1 MDPGPIIERL
11 TPSHAADYRSLM
23 LTAYGDEPLAF
34 TATVAE
40 REPLPL
46 EWREARVQPDPGA
59 EQMVMGAFVKGQLVG
74 VAGLRLRRRPRT
86 RHKAI
91 LYGMFV
97 LPEFRNQGIGRRLVA
112 SGLEHA
118 RATAGIRLVQLRVTE
133 SNLPGIHLYR
143 SCGFTTFG
151 TEPYANK
158 TEDGFVSVI
167 HMWRSVDA
175 HRNEP
180 ESTQTGDQED

>member
-1 MDPGPIIERL
+1 
-11 TPSHAADYRSLM
+11 M

-97 LPEFRNQGIGRRLVA
+97 LPEFRNTSDRVKL
-112 SGLEHA
+112 
-118 RATAGIRLVQLRVTE
+118 AGHTSLPVLQLHDIR
-133 SNLPGIHLYR
+133 
-143 SCGFTTFG
+143 
-151 TEPYANK
+151 
-158 TEDGFVSVI
+158 D
-167 HMWRSVDA
+167 
-175 HRNEP
+175 
-180 ESTQTGDQED
+180 